1 MFSLKKTAPLERTQ
15 PTQKDSTKSI
25 PAGIENVNNPLKRLR
40 LITGLSASSLVSK
53 VQEAYPKYDKH
64 LHSKCERTEEY
75 GVTLCEEGM
84 ELLLNAYG
92 PERPKTAPQRY
103 NRRTPCLV
111 SCRLTR
117 EEFAQLQ
124 QVITASGY
132 DSMQAFVAKVL
143 RGYIRRYEKS
153 KEAKA

>member
-1 MFSLKKTAPLERTQ
+1 MFSLKKTAPLERMQ
-15 PTQKDSTKSI
+15 PTQKDSNKSI

-40 LITGLSASSLVSK
+40 LITGLPASSLVSRI
-53 VQEAYPKYDKH
+53 QEAYPKYDKH

-75 GVTLCEEGM
+75 GIALCEEGM
-84 ELLLNAYG
+84 DLLLNTYG
-92 PERPKTAPQRY
+92 AQTPKTAPQRP

-117 EEFAQLQ
+117 EEFEQLQ

-143 RGYIRRYEKS
+143 RGYIRRYEK
-153 KEAKA
+153 K